1 MAALGVTSGT
11 AKVYEVRVLASIP
24 VAMAEES
31 TKGRKKGR
39 GRLVRRSIF
48 GLGEGKAKRKTREKR
63 KRNLRV
69 TTWNCKRRR
78 GRGEG
83 GGSV

>member
-24 VAMAEES
+24 VAMAEEG

-39 GRLVRRSIF
+39 GRLVRRFIF
-48 GLGEGKAKRKTREKR
+48 GKSKEENAREEEKKLTGNDLELQEKKRTG
-63 KRNLRV
+63 
-69 TTWNCKRRR
+69 RR
-78 GRGEG
+78 GWFSLRTL
-83 GGSV
+83 